1 MDTDLISNLPDD
13 VLGKILSLV
22 PTKLAAATSVLSKRW
37 RNLLP
42 LVDSLDFDESML
54 FYPDNKD
61 GEDEASSDESGLG
74 RRHRF
79 SHFVDKTLALL
90 SNAPLIKRFSL
101 KCFYEND
108 EARINSWIRTA
119 LERGCL
125 ELNLEAA
132 NYLCIDS
139 QYFTSNT
146 LVKLT
151 ISDGFYPEGHLP
163 SGGVF
168 FPALKTLTLVE
179 VSFASRDMLEFF
191 IHGCP
196 ALEELFLCVWMQYL
210 SSPNVKRVT
219 ITSDFDDNVYQLPS
233 IRIKTPSLMY
243 LDYSSYVAGDYYVVL
258 DSLVEARL
266 DLRLYESIIYDDDGS
281 LWNEE
286 VFGNVTNLIEGI
298 RTIKSLHLSPNSL
311 EVFYFCCDS
320 DFMPVLEDLV
330 NLAIE
335 SDKEKGWEVMPSL
348 LNKSPNLQ
356 TLVIKGLVHRVT
368 DCCGDACACIRMMDR
383 EIVSCLSRC
392 RVKVLEILG
401 YGGSFRELKQM
412 RHFLGKLRCLETVR
426 VGVKEDSKKSNYLVA
441 NVMALPRVSSKC
453 KIQFI

>member
-1 MDTDLISNLPDD
+1 MDTDMISNLPDD

-42 LVDSLDFDESML
+42 LVDSLDFDETML

-61 GEDEASSDESGLG
+61 GEDEASSYESGQR
-74 RRHRF
+74 RRHSF

-90 SNAPLIKRFSL
+90 SNAPLTEKFSL
-101 KCFYEND
+101 KCYHESD
-108 EARINSWIRTA
+108 GARINRWIRTA

-132 NYLCIDS
+132 NYLPIDS

-151 ISDGFYPEGHLP
+151 ISDGLYPGGHLLP
-163 SGGVF
+163 FGGVF
-168 FPALKTLTLVE
+168 FPALKTLTLVSVCFTSVE
-179 VSFASRDMLEFF
+179 MINFF

-196 ALEELFLCVWMQYL
+196 ALEELFLCVWMQYM

-219 ITSDFDDNVYQLPS
+219 ITSDFDDDIQRPS
-233 IRIKTPSLMY
+233 MVLKTPSLVY
-243 LDYSSYVAGDYYVVL
+243 LDYSSYVAGNYYVVL

-266 DLRLYESIIYDDDGS
+266 DLRLYEPIIYDEDG
-281 LWNEE
+281 LWNAE
-286 VFGNVTNLIEGI
+286 VFGNITNLIEAI
-298 RTIKSLHLSPNSL
+298 RTIKILHLSPSSL
-311 EVFYFCCDS
+311 EVFYYCCDL
-320 DFMPVLEDLV
+320 PVLEDLV
-330 NLAIE
+330 NLSIE
-335 SDKEKGWEVMPSL
+335 SDKEKGWEVMPRL

-356 TLVIKGLVHRVT
+356 TLVVKGLVHRVT
-368 DCCGDACACIRMMDR
+368 YCCGDACACIRMKDR

-392 RVKVLEILG
+392 RVKVLKILG

-412 RHFLGKLRCLETVR
+412 RHFLGKLKCLETVK
-426 VGVKEDSKKSNYLVA
+426 VGVKEGSKKSNYLVA